1 MKQFGQNHIIQRAQK
16 KTGSVK
22 DYKNKS
28 LRISQKAVTE
38 KGTWYQL
45 QDQGKTIGWV
55 NSDAVEV
62 FYTPKNETNVKLDK
76 YITDSDQKNLCLP
89 SRRQFKSSYQS

>member
-1 MKQFGQNHIIQRAQK
+1 MKQFGQNHIIQRVQK

-45 QDQGKTIGWV
+45 LNQGETIGWV
-55 NSDAVEV
+55 NSNAVEV
-62 FYTPKNETNVKLDK
+62 FLYPEK
-76 YITDSDQKNLCLP
+76 
-89 SRRQFKSSYQS
+89 